1 MKRRRLRLEELVPI
15 LWGMR
20 AYFVFGFFPP
30 LRVFRRGKMR
40 PFSSLSAA
48 FNFRTVQKK
57 RRRNKVGKVFI
68 SVCSVSWQ
76 RMYSSVI
83 TLTFIIL
90 IKLLYL
96 WPQIW
101 MCTFTCRILTPI
113 KYFKSYLEGRR
124 PKMPGFFSSSP
135 KRQIVT
141 SAVLCPLS
149 PRVHGSPTMFQTRTL
164 FNFYHCFDLIFSFKF
179 LFYEPD
185 RIHSRKRGRIEGTEG
200 LKSECLN
207 LDRFIVHCRYS
218 LQKKT
223 RHARMISSLSDSKI

>member
-20 AYFVFGFFPP
+20 AYFVFGFFRLWESLDEGKCVLFPP
-30 LRVFRRGKMR
+30 YLRPSIFGPFKKREGETRLEKSLFLSVQYPDKECTR
-40 PFSSLSAA
+40 PF
-48 FNFRTVQKK
+48 
-57 RRRNKVGKVFI
+57 
-68 SVCSVSWQ
+68 
-76 RMYSSVI
+76 
-83 TLTFIIL
+83 TLTFTIL

-113 KYFKSYLEGRR
+113 KYFKNYLEGRR

-149 PRVHGSPTMFQTRTL
+149 PHVHGSPTMFQTRTL

-185 RIHSRKRGRIEGTEG
+185 RIHSGKRGRIEGTEG
-200 LKSECLN
+200 LKSECLD
-207 LDRFIVHCRYS
+207 LDRVIV
-218 LQKKT
+218 Q
-223 RHARMISSLSDSKI
+223 